1 MFIQSIKLEN
11 LLSFGPDAQELKLE
25 PLNVLIGPNGSGK
38 SNLIEALSLLQ
49 AAPRN
54 LPDPV
59 RESGGVQDWIWRGEP
74 KAPSARLEVVVANQH
89 DSQALRYAL
98 AFKESGKRFALIEER
113 LESKEAYSP
122 TGLFEALRVFQENM
136 ENPGHKKPYLY
147 FEFQEGRA
155 TLNYRDAN
163 ANTVRRK
170 LKRED
175 IEPDQSILTQI
186 KDLERYP
193 EITYL
198 GKEFGR
204 IRFYREGFFGRQT
217 PPRLFQ
223 PADLA
228 NDFLEEDGANLAL
241 MINRWRGE
249 PEVKKRFL
257 DTLRRLYKGVTDF
270 DVRIFGSAIQTIVQE
285 NNITIPANR
294 LSDGT
299 LRYLCLL
306 AILCHPDP
314 PPLVCIEEPELGLH
328 PDILPGLGELL
339 REASERCQLIVTTH
353 SDVLVDSLTDTP
365 ESVVVC
371 EKHDGQ
377 THLQRLDKNKLAHWL
392 ERYRLGELWTSGELG
407 GNRW

>member
-49 AAPRN
+49 AAPGN
-54 LPDPV
+54 LPAPI
-59 RESGGVQDWIWRGEP
+59 REGGGVQDWIWRGEP
-74 KAPSARLEVVVANQH
+74 KAPSARLEVVVE
-89 DSQALRYAL
+89 DPKGKPLRYAL
-98 AFKESGKRFALIEER
+98 AFKESGRRFELIEER
-113 LESKEAYSP
+113 
-122 TGLFEALRVFQENM
+122 VEN
-136 ENPGHKKPYLY
+136 EKPDQGHEKPYIY
-147 FEFQEGRA
+147 FELQGGRSF
-155 TLNYRDAN
+155 LNYRGK
-163 ANTVRRK
+163 TRRQLR
-170 LKRED
+170 LKEID
-175 IEPDQSILTQI
+175 PEQSILARR
-186 KDLERYP
+186 KDPDYYP
-193 EITYL
+193 ELTRL
-198 GKEFGR
+198 GEAFGR
-204 IRFYREGFFGRQT
+204 IRFYREWSLGRGA
-217 PPRLFQ
+217 PPRLPQ
-223 PADLA
+223 QADLP
-228 NDFLEEDGANLAL
+228 NNFLLEDGKNLGL
-241 MINRWRGE
+241 MLSRLKLE
-249 PEVKKRFL
+249 PKAKERFL
-257 DTLRRLYKGVTDF
+257 KALRKLYEGVKDF
-270 DVRIFGSAIQTIVQE
+270 EVSIEGGTVQVFLQE
-285 NNITIPANR
+285 DNIIIPATR

-306 AILCHPDP
+306 AVLCHPDP

>member
-54 LPDPV
+54 LPAPIHK
-59 RESGGVQDWIWRGEP
+59 SGGVQDWIWQGEP
-74 KAPSARLEVVVANQH
+74 QAPSARLEVVVVVENPH
-89 DSQALRYAL
+89 DRKALRYAL
-98 AFKESGKRFALIEER
+98 AFRKSGWLFELIEE
-113 LESKEAYSP
+113 K
-122 TGLFEALRVFQENM
+122 VEN
-136 ENPGHKKPYLY
+136 EKPDQGHEKPYIY
-147 FEFQEGRA
+147 FELQGGRA
-155 TLNYRDAN
+155 ILNYRGE
-163 ANTVRRK
+163 TRRQLRPK
-170 LKRED
+170 EID
-175 IEPDQSILTQI
+175 PEQSILAQR
-186 KDLERYP
+186 KDPDHYP
-193 EITYL
+193 ELTRL
-198 GKEFGR
+198 GEAFGR
-204 IRFYREGFFGRQT
+204 IRFYREWYFGRHA
-217 PPRLFQ
+217 PPRLPQ
-223 PADLA
+223 KADLR
-228 NDFLEEDGANLAL
+228 NDFLLEDGRNLGL
-241 MINRWRGE
+241 MLNRLKLE
-249 PEVKKRFL
+249 PKAKERFL
-257 DTLRRLYKGVTDF
+257 KALRKLYAGVKDF
-270 DVRIFGSAIQTIVQE
+270 EVSIEGGTVQVFLQE
-285 NNITIPANR
+285 DDITMPATR

-306 AILCHPDP
+306 AVLYHPDP